1 MKKQKICL
9 FFPCES
15 INFDKISNIA
25 LRLGNYFSP
34 NEAEIH
40 FLVKDIDGSDAEAL
54 ASLFDSY
61 RCCFDDI
68 SEYIPDGGDFYKFAI
83 PAICKADKAV
93 FINPESKNELDL
105 GKIAS
110 LELGDYYVAAYHDI
124 SFDSSPLSDYSEKV
138 LGISHY
144 LFASGD
150 CVIFNVKKLRQNGA
164 YERYMLYR
172 DFCDFP
178 FMREDSLFNLVFKD
192 RILLIGDIESETAA
206 GEDVARQLESEDA
219 FLSKWNRER
228 RAGDRVGVCQKIEDF
243 EKNGIFDQDVED
255 DVPGRMIMPEEIEYV
270 KKTAKEKLK
279 AKIAF
284 SMAKRFYYKL
294 EKKKMVMI
302 NDEVDGLENLA
313 NLDTGAVITC
323 NHFNAMDSFAMH
335 WVYLKSKQKKRKLY
349 RVIREGNYTSF
360 PGFFGFLMRNFYTL
374 PLSSNH
380 KTMRKFMAGVNELLT
395 TGHFVL
401 VYPEQSMWWN
411 YRKPKPLKPGAFSFA
426 TKNGVPVLPIFIS
439 MRDSGVL
446 GPDGYYVQEYKMHIG
461 KPIYPNPDMGSRE
474 NIDMMIKEN
483 ERVWREIYEREYQI
497 PLEYT
502 TDAGNATIE

>member
-1 MKKQKICL
+1 MKKQKTCL
-9 FFPCES
+9 YFPGD
-15 INFDKISNIA
+15 NVDFDKISKIA
-25 LRLGNYFSP
+25 LRLGNYFSSE
-34 NEAEIH
+34 NTEVH
-40 FLVKDIDGSDAEAL
+40 FLVKEFDSIGATAL
-54 ASLFDSY
+54 ASLFDDFK
-61 RCCFDDI
+61 CFFDDI
-68 SEYIPDGGDFYKFAI
+68 SEYITDECDFYKFAI
-83 PAICKADKAV
+83 PAICKGEKAI
-93 FINPESKNELDL
+93 FINPVSKIELDL
-105 GKIAS
+105 GKLAS
-110 LELGDYYVAAYHDI
+110 VELGEYYVCAYHDI
-124 SFDSSPLSDYSEKV
+124 AFDSNILKTYTEKV
-138 LGISHY
+138 LGINHH

-150 CVIFNVKKLRQNGA
+150 FAVFNVSKLKKNGA
-164 YERYMLYR
+164 YDRYMLYR
-172 DFCDFP
+172 DFCELG
-178 FMREDSLFNLVFKD
+178 FMSADSLFNLVFKD
-192 RILLIGDIESETAA
+192 RILIIGDVDSGAVSNEIALAEIESEN
-206 GEDVARQLESEDA
+206 S
-219 FLSKWNRER
+219 FLAKWNRER
-228 RAGDRVGVCQKIEDF
+228 RAGDRVEICKKIEDF
-243 EKNGIFDQDVED
+243 EKNGTFDIDVED
-255 DVPGRMIMPEEIEYV
+255 DVPGRTIMPEEIEYV
-270 KKTAKEKLK
+270 KKTLKEKLK

-294 EKKKMVMI
+294 EKKQMVMI

-374 PLSSNH
+374 PLSSSH
-380 KTMRKFMAGVNELLT
+380 KTMRKFMAGVNELL
-395 TGHFVL
+395 GSGNFVL

-426 TKNGVPVLPIFIS
+426 AKNGVPVLPIFIS

-461 KPIYPNPDMGSRE
+461 KPIYPKSEVGTRE
-474 NIDMMIKEN
+474 NIDIMMKEN

-502 TDAGNATIE
+502 TRVESAVIE